1 MEHEPRREP
10 APLSQRFGQALL
22 LAGTALTVYSLV
34 SNEGDA
40 GALTAIG
47 AGGLGL
53 GLGYLVRRRKR

>member
-1 MEHEPRREP
+1 M
-10 APLSQRFGQALL
+10 A
-22 LAGTALTVYSLV
+22 LAGAALTTYSLV
-34 SNEGDA
+34 NNDGAA